1 MSFVRWN
8 LTLPRCDDPI
18 LLKCTVYWEILVAIK
33 FGEMAS
39 NHLDRYLKF
48 GDSHDQIE
56 DMM

>member
-8 LTLPRCDDPI
+8 LTLPICDGPI
-18 LLKCTVYWEILVAIK
+18 LLKCTVYWEILVVIK
-33 FGEMAS
+33 FGEMGR
-39 NHLDRYLKF
+39 NRLDKYLKF